1 MDGEVEIRLQK
12 LGQDDLG
19 PTAERGSNAL
29 AGEPERC
36 RRWAASSLD
45 AGT

>member
-1 MDGEVEIRLQK
+1 MDGEVEIRLRK
-12 LGQDDLG
+12 LGAGDIG

-29 AGEPERC
+29 AGRAERG
-36 RRWAASSLD
+36 RRWATSSRA